1 MKIWQSHW
9 LPRKHPSLV
18 SSPMIASLEEAT
30 VDMLIN
36 VDSRQ
41 WYPDLVDGI
50 FALEESALIKEI
62 PLERCEV
69 EDSLF
74 WPLTQDDNYSS
85 KLGYRFLKEEAEVRP
100 LADSETHDTG
110 LWKGIWA
117 FKVLNKVKNHLCRA
131 CQNSLPTKTNL
142 VRRTIIANNI
152 CDRCH
157 GAAKI
162 VVHAPWECLEI
173 DVVWNDDALWDFC
186 FTSEFVDFKHL
197 AAWIISHQKNSE
209 MFGMLAWAI

>member
-1 MKIWQSHW
+1 M
-9 LPRKHPSLV
+9 
-18 SSPMIASLEEAT
+18 
-30 VDMLIN
+30 
-36 VDSRQ
+36 
-41 WYPDLVDGI
+41 
-50 FALEESALIKEI
+50 
-62 PLERCEV
+62 
-69 EDSLF
+69 
-74 WPLTQDDNYSS
+74 
-85 KLGYRFLKEEAEVRP
+85 
-100 LADSETHDTG
+100 
-110 LWKGIWA
+110 
-117 FKVLNKVKNHLCRA
+117 KNHLWRA

-162 VVHAPWECLEI
+162 VVHAPWECLQI